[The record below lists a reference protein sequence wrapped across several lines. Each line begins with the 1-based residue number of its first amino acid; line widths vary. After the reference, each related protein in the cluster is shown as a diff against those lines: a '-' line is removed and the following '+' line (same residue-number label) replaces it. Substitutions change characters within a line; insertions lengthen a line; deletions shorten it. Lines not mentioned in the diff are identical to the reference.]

1 MNISVFGLGYVG
13 VVNIACLSKLGHT
26 LYGCDIKPH
35 KVAEIAAGKS
45 PIHEPQVDELLSTG
59 ASDGR
64 IHASKDAALVIE
76 NTEMALVCVGTPSS
90 PEGYVNLSYCINTVM
105 EIAEHVK
112 RLNKKFTLVF
122 RSTIPPGTIEDK
134 IMPEVNKIL
143 GENNPLMEVLFLPE
157 FLREGS
163 AVKDFFECRRIVVG
177 CKDDSQK
184 NDAIEEAFNFSDD
197 VPLKYVNFRTAEF
210 IKYADNAYHATKVA
224 FANEIYSL
232 GAKFGVDVKKANEIF
247 MMDDIL
253 NVSAN
258 YLKPGLPYGGSCLPK
273 EVRAIGNLGKIAGM
287 EVPFFKGMYES
298 NVQHQARLHEK
309 VMSYGKKKIL
319 VHGLTFKHD
328 TDDVRESPLLFLSQS
343 LMNEEVEFKIFD
355 PNLNLENMRRENA
368 DVVRFVN
375 ANEDDLIE
383 WADLIVT
390 SRRNPESLVDKTK
403 DHQDILNLTNYH
415 DYTSLS
421 PRIKNFYQN

>member
-35 KVAEIAAGKS
+35 KVAEINSGKS
-45 PIHEPQVDELLSTG
+45 PIHEPQVDELLG
-59 ASDGR
+59 EGFKDGR
-64 IHASKDAALVIE
+64 IKASQDAAMVVE

-112 RLNKKFTLVF
+112 RLNKKYTLVF
-122 RSTIPPGTIEDK
+122 RSTIPPGTVEEK
-134 IMPEVNKIL
+134 FLPEVERIL
-143 GENNPLMEVLFLPE
+143 GKDNQLMEVLFLPE

-163 AVKDFFECRRIVVG
+163 AVKDFFECRRIVIG
-177 CKDDSQK
+177 CADDTKK
-184 NDAIEEAFNFSDD
+184 NDAIEEVFNFSEE
-197 VPLKYVNFRTAEF
+197 VPLKYVNYRTAEF

-232 GAKFGVDVKKANEIF
+232 GSKFGVDVKKANEIF

-273 EVRAIGNLGKIAGM
+273 EVRAIGNLGKIVDM

-319 VHGLTFKHD
+319 IHGLTFKHD
-328 TDDVRESPLLFLSQS
+328 TDDVRESPLLFLSKS
-343 LMNEEVEFKIFD
+343 LLNEEVEIKIFD
-355 PNLNLENMRRENA
+355 PNLNIPSMRIENA
-368 DVVRFVN
+368 DVVRYIEN
-375 ANEDDLIE
+375 DEDELIA
-383 WADLIVT
+383 WADLVVT
-390 SRRNPESLVDKTK
+390 SRRKPESLVEKTN
-403 DHQDILNLTNYH
+403 DSQDILNLTNYH
-415 DYTSLS
+415 DYTHLS
-421 PRIKNFYQN
+421 SRIKNLYQ

>member
-35 KVAEIAAGKS
+35 KVAEIAEGKS
-45 PIHEPQVDELLSTG
+45 PIHEPQVDELLAAG
-59 ASDGR
+59 HADGR
-64 IHASKDAALVIE
+64 VKASSDARMVVQ
-76 NTEMALVCVGTPSS
+76 NTDMALVCVGTPSS
-90 PEGYVNLSYCINTVM
+90 AEGHVNLSYCINTVI
-105 EIAEHVK
+105 EIAQLVK
-112 RLNKKFTLVF
+112 EFNKKFTLVF
-122 RSTIPPGTIEDK
+122 RSTIPPGTVETK
-134 IMPEVNKIL
+134 LMPEVERIL
-143 GENNPLMEVLFLPE
+143 GKDNPLMEVLFLPE

-177 CKDDSQK
+177 CSDDTKK
-184 NDAIEEAFNFSDD
+184 NEAIEETFNFSPD
-197 VPLKYVNFRTAEF
+197 VPLKYVNYRTAEF

-253 NVSAN
+253 NVSKN
-258 YLKPGLPYGGSCLPK
+258 YLRPGLPYGGSCLPK
-273 EVRAIGNLGKIAGM
+273 EVRAIRNLGQM
-287 EVPFFKGMYES
+287 VDMQVPFFQGMYES
-298 NVQHQARLHEK
+298 NIQHQARLHEK
-309 VMSYGKKKIL
+309 VMSYGKRKIL
-319 VHGLTFKHD
+319 IHGLTFKHD

-343 LMNEEVEFKIFD
+343 LINEDVEIKIYD

-368 DVVRFVN
+368 DVVRFVES
-375 ANEDDLIE
+375 NEDELIA

-390 SRRNPESLVDKTK
+390 SRRNPEQLVDKTNES
-403 DHQDILNLTNYH
+403 QSILNLTNNN
-415 DYTSLS
+415 DYSHLAE
-421 PRIKNFYQN
+421 RIAHLYQ

>member
-35 KVAEIAAGKS
+35 KVAEINSGKS
-45 PIHEPQVDELLSTG
+45 PIHEPQVDELLG
-59 ASDGR
+59 DGFKDGR
-64 IHASKDAALVIE
+64 IIASQDAALVVE

-105 EIAEHVK
+105 EIADHVK
-112 RLNKKFTLVF
+112 RLNKKYTLVF
-122 RSTIPPGTIEDK
+122 RSTIPPGTVEDK
-134 IMPEVNKIL
+134 LMPEVDRIL
-143 GENNPLMEVLFLPE
+143 GKNNDLMEILFLPE

-163 AVKDFFECRRIVVG
+163 AVKDFFECRRIVIG
-177 CKDDSQK
+177 CNDDTQK
-184 NDAIEEAFNFSDD
+184 NAAIEEVFNFSEE

-247 MMDDIL
+247 LMDDIL

-273 EVRAIGNLGKIAGM
+273 EVRAIGNLGRIVDM

-298 NVQHQARLHEK
+298 NVQHQSRLHEK

-319 VHGLTFKHD
+319 IHGLTFKHD
-328 TDDVRESPLLFLSQS
+328 TDDVRESPLLFLSKS
-343 LMNEEVEFKIFD
+343 LLNENVEIKIYD
-355 PNLNLENMRRENA
+355 PNLNIGSMRIENA
-368 DVVRFVN
+368 DVVRYVESDET
-375 ANEDDLIE
+375 ALIE
-383 WADLIVT
+383 WADLVVT
-390 SRRNPESLVDKTK
+390 SRRNPESLVDKTN
-403 DHQDILNLTNYH
+403 DNQDILNLTNYNDH
-415 DYTSLS
+415 TNLS
-421 PRIKNFYQN
+421 PRIKNLYQ

>member
-35 KVAEIAAGKS
+35 KVAEINSGKS
-45 PIHEPQVDELLSTG
+45 PIHEPQVDELLG
-59 ASDGR
+59 EGFKDGR
-64 IHASKDAALVIE
+64 IKASQDAAMVVE

-112 RLNKKFTLVF
+112 RLNKKYTLVF
-122 RSTIPPGTIEDK
+122 RSTIPPGTVEEK
-134 IMPEVNKIL
+134 FLPEVERIL
-143 GENNPLMEVLFLPE
+143 GKDNQLMEVLFLPE

-163 AVKDFFECRRIVVG
+163 AVKDFFECRRIVIG
-177 CKDDSQK
+177 CADDTKK
-184 NDAIEEAFNFSDD
+184 NDAIEEVFNFSEE
-197 VPLKYVNFRTAEF
+197 VPLKYVNYRTAEF

-232 GAKFGVDVKKANEIF
+232 GSKFGVDVKKANEIF

-273 EVRAIGNLGKIAGM
+273 EVRAIGNLGKIVDM

-319 VHGLTFKHD
+319 IHGLTFKHD
-328 TDDVRESPLLFLSQS
+328 TDDVRESPLLFLSKS
-343 LMNEEVEFKIFD
+343 LLNEEVEIKIFD
-355 PNLNLENMRRENA
+355 PNLNIPSMRIENA
-368 DVVRFVN
+368 DVVRYIEN
-375 ANEDDLIE
+375 DEDELND
-383 WADLIVT
+383 WAE
-390 SRRNPESLVDKTK
+390 N
-403 DHQDILNLTNYH
+403 
-415 DYTSLS
+415 
-421 PRIKNFYQN
+421 

>member
-35 KVAEIAAGKS
+35 KVSQIAEGRS
-45 PIHEPQVDELLSTG
+45 PIHEPQVDELLQSAHAEGRVKASTD
-59 ASDGR
+59 ASM
-64 IHASKDAALVIE
+64 VVE

-90 PEGYVNLSYCINTVM
+90 PEGYVNLSYCINTVI
-105 EIAEHVK
+105 EIAQLV
-112 RLNKKFTLVF
+112 KKFDKKYTLVF
-122 RSTIPPGTIEDK
+122 RSTIPPGTIEEK
-134 IMPEVNKIL
+134 IMPEVDRIL
-143 GENNPLMEVLFLPE
+143 GENNKLMEVLFLPE

-163 AVKDFFECRRIVVG
+163 AVKDFFECRRIVIG
-177 CKDDSQK
+177 CKDDSIL
-184 NDAIEEAFNFSDD
+184 NNAIEEVFNFSEE
-197 VPLKYVNFRTAEF
+197 VPLKYVNYRTAEF

-273 EVRAIGNLGKIAGM
+273 EVRAIGNLGNMVDM
-287 EVPFFKGMYES
+287 EVPFFKGMYQS

-328 TDDVRESPLLFLSQS
+328 TDDVRESPLLFLAKS
-343 LMNEEVEFKIFD
+343 LLNEEVEIKIFD
-355 PNLNLENMRRENA
+355 PNLNLENMRIENA
-368 DVVRFVN
+368 GVVRYVN
-375 ANEDDLIE
+375 DNENELIE

-403 DHQDILNLTNYH
+403 DHQSILNLTNYH
-415 DYTSLS
+415 DYTNLS
-421 PRIKNFYQN
+421 DRIKNLYQ